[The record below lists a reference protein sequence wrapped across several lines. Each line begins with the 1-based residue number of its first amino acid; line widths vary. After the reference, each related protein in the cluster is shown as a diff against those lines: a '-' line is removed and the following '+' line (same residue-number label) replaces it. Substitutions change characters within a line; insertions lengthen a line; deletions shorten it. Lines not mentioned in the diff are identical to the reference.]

1 MNSDMNKCDDVP
13 SVRPQQPSF
22 MDASNPSNLQVPV
35 NLAVHHLQNT
45 PLEQFVFQVS
55 HKKLVNFVS
64 KYKTEQ
70 NRNDEKK
77 KPCLITTC
85 SERTI

>member
-22 MDASNPSNLQVPV
+22 MDASNLSNLQVPV

-55 HKKLVNFVS
+55 HKKNLLILCPNTKQS
-64 KYKTEQ
+64 KTGMM
-70 NRNDEKK
+70 KK
-77 KPCLITTC
+77 INQA
-85 SERTI
+85 